1 MDDRITTL
9 RWLPDQ
15 GAPQQL
21 FLLFHGVGANA
32 ADLAPLAE
40 QLHQA
45 FPQSAVMAFDGFEPF
60 DGIPGGGAGRQWFSI
75 LGVTEA
81 NRAPRVAAV
90 VPALS
95 ELVRAAQQATGVDP
109 QATAL
114 VGFSQGA
121 ICALELA
128 QTHDGLAGRVLAF
141 AGRYATLPTLAPCM
155 TTLHFFHGADDA
167 VIPVQHARQAIERL
181 AAIGGDATIDIAS
194 GVGHE
199 IDGHLLRS
207 ALLRLSRHIPART
220 WAQAMGAA
228 PGQPGADDDERED

>member
-1 MDDRITTL
+1 MDDTVKTL
-9 RWLPDQ
+9 RWLPTE

-21 FLLFHGVGANA
+21 FLLLHGVGANA

-40 QLHQA
+40 HLRQA
-45 FPQSAVMAFDGFEPF
+45 FPQSAVLAFDGFEAF

-75 LGVTEA
+75 QGVSDA
-81 NRAPRVAAV
+81 NRAERVAAV
-90 VPALS
+90 LPALAAT
-95 ELVRAAQQATGVDP
+95 VRAAQQVTGVEP
-109 QATAL
+109 AGTAL

-141 AGRYATLPTLAPCM
+141 AGRYAALPTVAPRL
-155 TTLHFFHGADDA
+155 TTLHFFHGADDP

-181 AAIGGDATIDIAS
+181 AALGGDATIDIAS

-199 IDGHLLRS
+199 IDQHLLDS

-220 WAQAMGAA
+220 WAEAMGAA
-228 PGQPGADDDERED
+228 ARRADDDEDRED

>member
-1 MDDRITTL
+1 MDDTVTTL
-9 RWLPDQ
+9 RWLPTD

-45 FPQSAVMAFDGFEPF
+45 FPQAAVLAFDGFEPF

-75 LGVTEA
+75 LGVSDA
-81 NRAPRVAAV
+81 NRAQRVAAV
-90 VPALS
+90 MPALS
-95 ELVRAAQQATGVDP
+95 DLVRAAQQVTGVDP

-141 AGRYATLPTLAPCM
+141 AGRYATLPTLAPRM
-155 TTLHFFHGADDA
+155 TTLHFFHGADDE

-199 IDGHLLRS
+199 IDAHLLRS
-207 ALLRLSRHIPART
+207 ALLRLTRHIPART